1 MLESFC
7 LTICEI
13 LICARFDDAANKEI
27 NKTLVQ
33 NVMAVNKD
41 DQVTPC
47 IVKRK
52 TYCTSV
58 FFQILFGITGALRV
72 YFKSKKSQ
80 YTRKRAGKHQEMMKE
95 SRKRQRRHN
104 VSDCTVYIVF
114 YFIYF

>member
-33 NVMAVNKD
+33 NVMAINKD

-58 FFQILFGITGALRV
+58 FFQILFWITGALHV

-80 YTRKRAGKHQEMMKE
+80 YTRKRVGKHQEMMKE
-95 SRKRQRRHN
+95 SRKRQRCHN

-114 YFIYF
+114 HFF